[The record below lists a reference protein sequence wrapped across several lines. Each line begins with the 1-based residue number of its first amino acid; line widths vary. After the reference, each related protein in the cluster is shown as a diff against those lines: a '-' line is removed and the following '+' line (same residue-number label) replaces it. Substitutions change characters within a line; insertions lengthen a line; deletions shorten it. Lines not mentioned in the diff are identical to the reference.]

1 MLQDNSSMSDSTKL
15 GALIHLLGVVMK
27 VGKYL
32 PVIVVTFAGLNLVM
46 AVNDFL
52 VSNTGF
58 GILNSLFALGG
69 FIFLAQLHQR
79 RKIHSYEYY
88 YNYRKRSEKR
98 VVTEVP
104 KEGENKNKLREDSPR
119 NWVTEGE

>member
-1 MLQDNSSMSDSTKL
+1 MQDTTALQDSAKL
-15 GALIHLLGVVMK
+15 GALIQLLSVVMK

-32 PVIVVTFAGLNLVM
+32 PVIVVSFAGLNLLL

-58 GILNSLFALGG
+58 GILNSIFAFAG
-69 FIFLAQLHQR
+69 FVFLVQLHQR

-88 YNYRKRSEKR
+88 YNYKKKSSARIAAGARKKSEN
-98 VVTEVP
+98 T
-104 KEGENKNKLREDSPR
+104 
-119 NWVTEGE
+119 W

>member
-32 PVIVVTFAGLNLVM
+32 PVIVVSFAGLNLVL

-119 NWVTEGE
+119 HWVAEGE